1 MPRTKTKEK
10 STTSLVASV
19 AQLAAIMAV
28 DARTIQNWRKA
39 GMPQVKHG
47 HYDVAACV
55 QWWRE
60 NILAG
65 KDTKATKTE
74 QLKWWKARADAAVIQ
89 TDRLRGNLIDRDEL
103 LPEWIQVFTEFRQ
116 AVLGL
121 ENRLPPLLEGLKQI
135 DMTPVIK
142 TLTRPMLS
150 ALARPGES
158 RPSPI
163 VEPARKSR

>member
-1 MPRTKTKEK
+1 MARTKSKEK
-10 STTSLVASV
+10 TVPAMVASV
-19 AQLAAIMAV
+19 AQLASIVAV
-28 DARTIQNWRKA
+28 EVRTIQNWVKA

-65 KDTKATKTE
+65 KDTKATKAE
-74 QLKWWKARADAAVIQ
+74 QMKWWKARAEAAEVS
-89 TDRLRGNLIDRDEL
+89 TARLRGNLIDRDEL

-121 ENRLPPLLEGLKQI
+121 ENRLPPLLEGLTQV

-150 ALARPGES
+150 ALARPGDT

-163 VEPARKSR
+163 VEPKRRAK